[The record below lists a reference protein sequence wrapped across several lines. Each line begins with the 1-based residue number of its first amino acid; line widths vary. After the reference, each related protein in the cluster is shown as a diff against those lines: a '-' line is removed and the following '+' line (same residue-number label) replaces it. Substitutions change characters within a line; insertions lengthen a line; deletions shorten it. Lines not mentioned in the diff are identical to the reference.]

1 MFLLALLPRV
11 ELTRTG
17 IALMQ
22 KRVLILMLI
31 FMAAISTSL
40 SAAPVGYS
48 INSDSGEDDSDGLYT
63 IDLATGSEIQRIG
76 TVQSLLQTRLDV
88 EGLAFSPDGTLWGID
103 DETLKLFP
111 IDTSN
116 AAIDSSR
123 EVNISNIDPGQ
134 NDFGMTFACDNVL
147 YVSSVTEQS
156 LYRLALDG
164 TATPIGSNGALGAT
178 ISALAAFG
186 NPVQLY
192 GLGNGSAN
200 GEAGSSALYQINI
213 STGVATEIGS
223 LGAAAEDYAEGG
235 LAFDGDGQL
244 WAITDRRPLD
254 LSSQVM
260 KINPATG
267 AASETQTTSEQ
278 GYESLAI
285 TVPGGCSSNPPPD
298 GGPVKPLSGRSRTY
312 DIPTLDHFGLLLA
325 SILIL
330 VTGLAAYRR
339 F

>member
-1 MFLLALLPRV
+1 
-11 ELTRTG
+11 
-17 IALMQ
+17 MQ

-178 ISALAAFG
+178 ISALAAYG

-200 GEAGSSALYQINI
+200 GQAGSSALYQINI

-235 LAFDGDGQL
+235 LMGDY
-244 WAITDRRPLD
+244 RPSATRSFQPGNENQPGNRCSLGD
-254 LSSQVM
+254 PDHFRAGVREPGNHRTGWLQQQ
-260 KINPATG
+260 PATRWW
-267 AASETQTTSEQ
+267 ARQT
-278 GYESLAI
+278 
-285 TVPGGCSSNPPPD
+285 
-298 GGPVKPLSGRSRTY
+298 
-312 DIPTLDHFGLLLA
+312 
-325 SILIL
+325 L
-330 VTGLAAYRR
+330 VRPQPHL
-339 F
+339 